1 MLFSKSLPF
10 HLTHSPNITSTGLYL
25 QHCPTTMSYDSDS
38 DASCITV
45 DDEGSAF
52 EDDMSYAGSA
62 TSSVSSIHRNQR
74 DPLQELR
81 LKYRQQSGIANNKI
95 YYMAKEILQTE
106 RTYVKDLEV
115 LTVSFRDAL
124 ESSGSRDV
132 LPIRLCKLLFEN
144 VDPLYDFHCSLLAEL
159 EERIVLW

>member
-1 MLFSKSLPF
+1 M
-10 HLTHSPNITSTGLYL
+10 
-25 QHCPTTMSYDSDS
+25 QQCPTTLSYDSDS
-38 DASCITV
+38 DASAISV

-52 EDDMSYAGSA
+52 GDDLSYAGSA
-62 TSSVSSIHRNQR
+62 TSSVSSIHRGQR

-81 LKYRQQSGIANNKI
+81 LKYSRQQAGNSTNTKI

-124 ESSGSRDV
+124 ESSDAGDV
-132 LPIRLCKLLFEN
+132 LPVRLSKLLFEN

-159 EERIVLW
+159 EERIAMWYVKKIFINLDEMQ